1 MEQGR
6 INIKM
11 KQATPTA
18 SKMQMGAYTDQHT
31 IGQVNVSVAMCNECA
46 ALEHFFC
53 CLFFHFAFYFGSL
66 FPVVGGWA
74 VEGCRGRR
82 RRNGRDGRRQQAVPA
97 FHFILFS
104 FVSFLSLSLSSFIR
118 IFLLPEWV
126 WVSVL
131 SVVVLDGA
139 NIRTKL
145 SDFYYNP
152 PV

>member
-18 SKMQMGAYTDQHT
+18 SKMQMAYTDQHT

-53 CLFFHFAFYFGSL
+53 CLFSILL
-66 FPVVGGWA
+66 FILVPVVGGWA

-104 FVSFLSLSLSSFIR
+104 FVSFLSLSLLLFESFCCR
-118 IFLLPEWV
+118 SGCGLAF
-126 WVSVL
+126 S
-131 SVVVLDGA
+131 A
-139 NIRTKL
+139 
-145 SDFYYNP
+145 
-152 PV
+152 